1 MESIRRWKFMGRV
14 RYPDA
19 NRLMIM
25 ADSDGSNGSRVN
37 MWKMELLKLANE
49 FNLIITVCHFPLA

>member
-1 MESIRRWKFMGRV
+1 MGRV

>member
-1 MESIRRWKFMGRV
+1 MGRE

-19 NRLMIM
+19 HRLMIT
-25 ADSDGSNGSRVN
+25 ADGGGSNGSRVKL
-37 MWKMELLKLANE
+37 WKIELQKLANE